1 MKYASVHCI
10 CVLLARIWA
19 SLVAQMVKNLPA
31 MRKIQVQSLA
41 KKGPLDKR
49 MATHSSILAWKI
61 PEQRSLVGCNPWGCK
76 ESDMTKRLKT
86 YSSLG
91 VVNTDIFVYITGKI
105 YFLWITSFYKKF

>member
-1 MKYASVHCI
+1 M
-10 CVLLARIWA
+10 CVCVCMWPPWWLRWGLLAMQETPG
-19 SLVAQMVKNLPA
+19 S
-31 MRKIQVQSLA
+31 IQEDPLQ
-41 KKGPLDKR
+41 KGI
-49 MATHSSILAWKI
+49 ATPSSILAWKI